1 VRTIKLFVVIGLAVA
16 LIGVW
21 ATAQGQQQATVTI
34 NVKCQQNQPVA
45 DPSEAKLKRGETV
58 AWAFD
63 AQSQLNNCVS
73 GVQSVRITFNN
84 NNHPFQGQ
92 PQFTLNL
99 QPQARTTL
107 GPFTVRPDAS
117 LAQYPYKIEFFSQQ
131 SPPPT
136 GGSPISTIN
145 GKATVIEVTPTL
157 TEWGLIALAV
167 LLAGGMGYMIYRRR
181 PALRPAAP

>member
-16 LIGVW
+16 LV
-21 ATAQGQQQATVTI
+21 AVPALSQGQQQPTTI
-34 NVKCQQNQPVA
+34 NVRCSAATPSRPEVDSQSVTLSRGQQVRWVFA
-45 DPSEAKLKRGETV
+45 DNLASC
-58 AWAFD
+58 
-63 AQSQLNNCVS
+63 AQGL
-73 GVQSVRITFNN
+73 QSVRITFNN

-99 QPQARTTL
+99 QQARTL

-117 LAQYPYKIEFFSQQ
+117 PAKYPYKIEFLNAQGQ
-131 SPPPT
+131 SIPNT
-136 GGSPISTIN
+136 EIN
-145 GKATVIEVTPTL
+145 GQATVIEVTPTL